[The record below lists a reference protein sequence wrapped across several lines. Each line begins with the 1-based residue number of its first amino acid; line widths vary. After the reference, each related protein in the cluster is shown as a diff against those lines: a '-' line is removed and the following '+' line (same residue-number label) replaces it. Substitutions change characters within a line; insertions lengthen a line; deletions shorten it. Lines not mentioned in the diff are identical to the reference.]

1 VDEADHRAPDGT
13 IDAPARARVVL
24 HVDMDAF
31 YASVEQR
38 DDPALRG
45 RPVLVGGRE
54 GRGVVCAASY
64 EARRFGCRSAM
75 PMAQAIRLCPQA
87 AVVPPRFEAYTAVSR
102 SIRAIFG
109 RYSPEIEPLALDEAF
124 IDVTASLAIF
134 GSGRRIGEEIRAAV
148 RDELQLT
155 CSVGIAPNKFCAKI
169 ASDLRKP
176 DALVEFAAEGLAAAL
191 APLAIER
198 MWGVGPVA
206 AAQLRSR
213 GYTTFGDLQQA
224 GERQL
229 ALDFGD
235 AGRSWHRLS
244 LGVDGRDVEVDRA
257 AKSVGEEE
265 TFPED
270 IVSVPAIEARLLAQ
284 ADEVG
289 RRLRAKGLYAQTVA
303 IKIRFSDFA
312 THTHAKTLASPTDH
326 THELRDAARALLASF
341 AAREWRAVRLC
352 GFAASKV
359 GESAGQLPLFDDG
372 KREKLARLDDL
383 RDRIRSKFGDEPRV
397 NRPR

>member
-1 VDEADHRAPDGT
+1 MD
-13 IDAPARARVVL
+13 PARVIL

-75 PMAQAIRLCPQA
+75 PMAQAMRLCPQA
-87 AVVPPRFEAYTAVSR
+87 AVVKPDFAKYTAASQA
-102 SIRAIFG
+102 IRAIFG

-124 IDVTASLAIF
+124 IDVTASLALF

-148 RDELQLT
+148 RSELSLT
-155 CSVGIAPNKFCAKI
+155 CSVGVAPNKFCAKI

-176 DALVEFAAEGLAAAL
+176 DALVEFDARSLAETL
-191 APLAIER
+191 APLEIER

-206 AAQLRSR
+206 AGQLRSR
-213 GYTTFGDLQQA
+213 GYATFGDIQRA
-224 GERQL
+224 GEERL
-229 ALDFGD
+229 AQDFGD

-244 LGVDGRDVEVDRA
+244 RGIDDREVVVDRT

-270 IVSVPAIEARLLAQ
+270 IDSVREIEERLLAQ

-312 THTHAKTLASPTDH
+312 THTHARTLDSPTDH
-326 THELRDAARALLASF
+326 TNELREAARALLSSF

-352 GFAASKV
+352 GFAASRV
-359 GESAGQLPLFDDG
+359 TGHAGQLPLFDDG
-372 KREKLARLDDL
+372 KREKLAKLDDL
-383 RDRIRSKFGDEPRV
+383 RDRIRARFH
-397 NRPR
+397 

>member
-1 VDEADHRAPDGT
+1 MGS
-13 IDAPARARVVL
+13 ARVIL

-38 DDPALRG
+38 DAPALRG

-75 PMAQAIRLCPQA
+75 PMAQAMRLCPQA
-87 AVVPPRFEAYTAVSR
+87 VVVKPDFARYTAASR
-102 SIRAIFG
+102 AIRAIFD
-109 RYSPEIEPLALDEAF
+109 RYSPDIEPLALDEAF
-124 IDVTASLAIF
+124 IDVTASLALF
-134 GSGRRIGEEIRAAV
+134 GSARGIGEEIRAAV
-148 RDELQLT
+148 RGELGLT

-176 DALVEFAAEGLAAAL
+176 DALVEFDPAALAETL

-206 AAQLRSR
+206 AGHLRAR
-213 GYTTFGDLQQA
+213 GYVLFGDLQRA

-229 ALDFGD
+229 VADFGD
-235 AGRSWHRLS
+235 AGRAWFHLS
-244 LGVDGRDVEVDRA
+244 LGLDDREVEVDRT

-265 TFPED
+265 TFLED
-270 IVSVPAIEARLLAQ
+270 IVRVAEVEERLVAQ

-289 RRLRAKGLYAQTVA
+289 RRLRAKGLFAQTVA

-312 THTHAKTLASPTDH
+312 THTHAKTLAAPTDH

-352 GFAASKV
+352 GFAASRV
-359 GESAGQLPLFDDG
+359 TDSAGQLPLFDDG
-372 KREKLARLDDL
+372 KRERLAKLDDL
-383 RDRIRSKFGDEPRV
+383 RDRIRTRFH
-397 NRPR
+397 

>member
-1 VDEADHRAPDGT
+1 MAG
-13 IDAPARARVVL
+13 ARVIL

-75 PMAQAIRLCPQA
+75 PMSQAMRLCPHA
-87 AVVPPRFEAYTAVSR
+87 AVVKPDFTKYTAASR
-102 SIRAIFG
+102 AIRAIFG

-124 IDVTASLAIF
+124 IDVTASLALF
-134 GSGRRIGEEIRAAV
+134 GTARRIGEEIRAAV
-148 RDELQLT
+148 KSELALT

-176 DALVEFAAEGLAAAL
+176 DGLVEFDGATLAETL

-206 AAQLRSR
+206 AGQLRAR
-213 GYTTFGDLQQA
+213 GYATFGDLQRA

-235 AGRSWHRLS
+235 AGRAWFRLS
-244 LGVDGRDVEVDRA
+244 HGIDDREVEVDRA

-270 IVSVPAIEARLLAQ
+270 IESVHEIEAKLLAQ

-289 RRLRAKGLYAQTVA
+289 RRLRAKGLYAQTIA
-303 IKIRFSDFA
+303 IKIRFRDFA
-312 THTHAKTLASPTDH
+312 THTHARTLDSPTDH
-326 THELRDAARALLASF
+326 THELREMARALLAEF
-341 AAREWRAVRLC
+341 ARCEWRSVRLC
-352 GFAASKV
+352 GFTASRV
-359 GESAGQLPLFDDG
+359 TEHAGQLPLFDDG
-372 KREKLARLDDL
+372 KRDKLAKLDDL
-383 RDRIRSKFGDEPRV
+383 RDRIRSRFGR
-397 NRPR
+397 

>member
-1 VDEADHRAPDGT
+1 MG
-13 IDAPARARVVL
+13 RVIL

-75 PMAQAIRLCPQA
+75 PMAQAMRLCPEA
-87 AVVPPRFEAYTAVSR
+87 AVVRPDFAKYALASQA
-102 SIRAIFG
+102 IRAIFG

-124 IDVTASLAIF
+124 IDVTGSLVLF
-134 GSGRRIGEEIRAAV
+134 GSARRIGEEIRAAV
-148 RDELQLT
+148 RAELRLT

-176 DALVEFAAEGLAAAL
+176 DALVEFDAATLAETL

-206 AAQLRSR
+206 AGALRSR
-213 GYTTFGDLQQA
+213 GYASFGDIQRA
-224 GERQL
+224 GEVQL
-229 ALDFGD
+229 ARDFGD
-235 AGRSWHRLS
+235 AGRSWFRLS
-244 LGVDGRDVEVDRA
+244 RGIDDREVVVDRA

-265 TFPED
+265 TFAED
-270 IVSVPAIEARLLAQ
+270 IESVEEIEARLLAQ

-303 IKIRFSDFA
+303 IKIRFRDFA
-312 THTHAKTLASPTDH
+312 THTHARTLESPTDH

-341 AAREWRAVRLC
+341 AAKEWRAVRLC
-352 GFAASKV
+352 GFAASRV
-359 GESAGQLPLFDDG
+359 TEQAGQLPLFDDG
-372 KREKLARLDDL
+372 KRERLAKLDDL
-383 RDRIRSKFGDEPRV
+383 RDRIRARL
-397 NRPR
+397 R

>member
-1 VDEADHRAPDGT
+1 MD
-13 IDAPARARVVL
+13 PARVIL

-75 PMAQAIRLCPQA
+75 PMAQAMRLCPQA
-87 AVVPPRFEAYTAVSR
+87 AVVKPDFAKYTAASQA
-102 SIRAIFG
+102 IRAIFG

-124 IDVTASLAIF
+124 IDVTASLALF

-148 RDELQLT
+148 RSELSLT
-155 CSVGIAPNKFCAKI
+155 CSVGVAPNKFCAKI

-176 DALVEFAAEGLAAAL
+176 DALVEFDARSLAETL
-191 APLAIER
+191 APLEIER

-206 AAQLRSR
+206 AGQLRSR
-213 GYTTFGDLQQA
+213 GYATFGDIQRA
-224 GERQL
+224 GEERL
-229 ALDFGD
+229 AQDFGD

-244 LGVDGRDVEVDRA
+244 RGIDDREVVVDRT

-270 IVSVPAIEARLLAQ
+270 IDSVREIEERLLAQ

-289 RRLRAKGLYAQTVA
+289 RRLRARGLYAQTVA

-312 THTHAKTLASPTDH
+312 THTHARTLDSPTDH
-326 THELRDAARALLASF
+326 TNELREAARALLASF

-352 GFAASKV
+352 GFAASRV
-359 GESAGQLPLFDDG
+359 TGHAGQLPLFDDG
-372 KREKLARLDDL
+372 KREKLAKLDDL
-383 RDRIRSKFGDEPRV
+383 RDRIRARFH
-397 NRPR
+397 

>member
-1 VDEADHRAPDGT
+1 MSA
-13 IDAPARARVVL
+13 ARVIL

-45 RPVLVGGRE
+45 KPVLVGGRE

-64 EARRFGCRSAM
+64 EARVFGCRSAM
-75 PMAQAIRLCPQA
+75 PMSQAMRLCPQA
-87 AVVPPRFEAYTAVSR
+87 IVVKPDFAKYTAASAA
-102 SIRAIFG
+102 IRAIFG
-109 RYSPEIEPLALDEAF
+109 RFSPEIEPLALDEAF
-124 IDVTASLAIF
+124 IDVTASLALF
-134 GSGRRIGEEIRAAV
+134 GTARRIGEEIRAAV
-148 RDELQLT
+148 RSELALT
-155 CSVGIAPNKFCAKI
+155 CSVGIAPNKFSAKI

-176 DALVEFAAEGLAAAL
+176 DALVEFDGATLAETL

-206 AAQLRSR
+206 AGQLRAR
-213 GYTTFGDLQQA
+213 GYATFGDLQRA

-235 AGRSWHRLS
+235 AGRAWFRLS
-244 LGVDGRDVEVDRA
+244 HGIDDREVEVDRA

-270 IVSVPAIEARLLAQ
+270 IESVHEIEAKLLAQ

-303 IKIRFSDFA
+303 IKIRFRDFA
-312 THTHAKTLASPTDH
+312 THTHARTLDSPTDH
-326 THELRDAARALLASF
+326 THELREMARALLAEF
-341 AAREWRAVRLC
+341 ARCEWRSVRLC
-352 GFAASKV
+352 GFTASRV
-359 GESAGQLPLFDDG
+359 TEHAGQLPLFDDG
-372 KREKLARLDDL
+372 KRDKLAKLDDL
-383 RDRIRSKFGDEPRV
+383 RDRIRSRFGR
-397 NRPR
+397 

>member
-1 VDEADHRAPDGT
+1 MAG
-13 IDAPARARVVL
+13 ARVIL

-64 EARRFGCRSAM
+64 EARKFGCRSAM
-75 PMAQAIRLCPQA
+75 PMSQAMRLCPQA
-87 AVVPPRFEAYTAVSR
+87 AVVKPDFAKYTAASQA
-102 SIRAIFG
+102 IRAIFG

-124 IDVTASLAIF
+124 IDVTASLALF
-134 GSGRRIGEEIRAAV
+134 GTARRIGEEIRAAV
-148 RDELQLT
+148 RSELALT
-155 CSVGIAPNKFCAKI
+155 CSVGIASNKFCAKI

-176 DALVEFAAEGLAAAL
+176 DALVEFDAATIAETL
-191 APLAIER
+191 APLAVER

-206 AAQLRSR
+206 AAQLRAR
-213 GYTTFGDLQQA
+213 GYATFGDLQRA

-235 AGRSWHRLS
+235 AGRAWFRLS
-244 LGVDGRDVEVDRA
+244 HGIDDREVEVDRA

-265 TFPED
+265 TFAQD
-270 IVSVPAIEARLLAQ
+270 IDSVQEVEARLLVQ

-303 IKIRFSDFA
+303 IKIRFRDFA
-312 THTHAKTLASPTDH
+312 THTHARTLDTPTDH
-326 THELRDAARALLASF
+326 THELRDAARALLGEF
-341 AAREWRAVRLC
+341 ARREWRSVRLC
-352 GFAASKV
+352 GFAASRV
-359 GESAGQLPLFDDG
+359 TEHAGQLPLFDDG
-372 KREKLARLDDL
+372 KRDRLAKLDDL
-383 RDRIRSKFGDEPRV
+383 RDRIRSRFGG
-397 NRPR
+397 

>member
-1 VDEADHRAPDGT
+1 MAG
-13 IDAPARARVVL
+13 ARVIL

-75 PMAQAIRLCPQA
+75 PMAQAMRLCPQA
-87 AVVPPRFEAYTAVSR
+87 AVVKPDFAKYTAASQA
-102 SIRAIFG
+102 IRAIFG

-124 IDVTASLAIF
+124 IDVTASLALF

-148 RDELQLT
+148 RSELSLT
-155 CSVGIAPNKFCAKI
+155 CSVGVAPNKFCAKI

-176 DALVEFAAEGLAAAL
+176 DALVEFDARSLAETL
-191 APLAIER
+191 APLEIER

-206 AAQLRSR
+206 AGQLRSR
-213 GYTTFGDLQQA
+213 GYATFGDIQRA
-224 GERQL
+224 GEERL
-229 ALDFGD
+229 AQDFGD

-244 LGVDGRDVEVDRA
+244 RGIDDREVVVDRT

-270 IVSVPAIEARLLAQ
+270 IDSVREIEERLLAQ

-289 RRLRAKGLYAQTVA
+289 RRLRARGLYAQTVA

-312 THTHAKTLASPTDH
+312 THTHARTLDSPTDH
-326 THELRDAARALLASF
+326 TNELREAARALLSSF

-352 GFAASKV
+352 GFAASRV
-359 GESAGQLPLFDDG
+359 TGHAGQLPLFDDG
-372 KREKLARLDDL
+372 KREKLAKLDDL
-383 RDRIRSKFGDEPRV
+383 RDRIRARFH
-397 NRPR
+397 

>member
-1 VDEADHRAPDGT
+1 VDGVRS
-13 IDAPARARVVL
+13 IL

-75 PMAQAIRLCPQA
+75 PMSQAMRLCPQA
-87 AVVPPRFEAYTAVSR
+87 AVVKPDFAKYTAASQA
-102 SIRAIFG
+102 IRAIFG

-124 IDVTASLAIF
+124 IDVTASLALF
-134 GSGRRIGEEIRAAV
+134 GSARRIGEDIRAAV
-148 RDELQLT
+148 RSELALT

-176 DALVEFAAEGLAAAL
+176 DALVEFDASMLAATL
-191 APLAIER
+191 APLEIER

-206 AAQLRSR
+206 AGALRSR
-213 GYTTFGDLQQA
+213 GYATFGDLQRA

-235 AGRSWHRLS
+235 AGRSWFRLS
-244 LGVDGRDVEVDRA
+244 HGIDDREVEVDRA

-265 TFPED
+265 TFAED
-270 IVSVPAIEARLLAQ
+270 TASLAEIEARLLVQ

-303 IKIRFSDFA
+303 IKIRFRDFA
-312 THTHAKTLASPTDH
+312 THTHARTLESPTDH
-326 THELRDAARALLASF
+326 THELRDAARSLLAEF
-341 AAREWRAVRLC
+341 ARNEWRPVRLC
-352 GFAASKV
+352 GFVASRV
-359 GESAGQLPLFDDG
+359 TEHPGQLPLFSDG
-372 KREKLARLDDL
+372 KRDKLAKLDDL
-383 RDRIRSKFGDEPRV
+383 RDRIREKFR
-397 NRPR
+397 

>member
-1 VDEADHRAPDGT
+1 MD
-13 IDAPARARVVL
+13 PARVIL

-75 PMAQAIRLCPQA
+75 PMAQAMRLCPQA
-87 AVVPPRFEAYTAVSR
+87 AVVKPDFAKYTAASQA
-102 SIRAIFG
+102 IRAIFG

-124 IDVTASLAIF
+124 IDVTASLALF

-148 RDELQLT
+148 RSELSLT
-155 CSVGIAPNKFCAKI
+155 CSVGVAPNKFCAKI

-176 DALVEFAAEGLAAAL
+176 DALVEFDARSLAETL
-191 APLAIER
+191 APLEIER

-206 AAQLRSR
+206 AGQLRSR
-213 GYTTFGDLQQA
+213 GYATFGDIQRA
-224 GERQL
+224 GEERL
-229 ALDFGD
+229 AQDFGD

-244 LGVDGRDVEVDRA
+244 RGIDDREVVVDRT

-270 IVSVPAIEARLLAQ
+270 IDSVREIEERLLAQ

-289 RRLRAKGLYAQTVA
+289 RRLRARGLYAQTVA

-312 THTHAKTLASPTDH
+312 THTHARTLDSPTDH
-326 THELRDAARALLASF
+326 TNELRGAARALLASF

-352 GFAASKV
+352 GFAASRV
-359 GESAGQLPLFDDG
+359 TGHAGQLPLFDDG
-372 KREKLARLDDL
+372 KREKLAKLDDL
-383 RDRIRSKFGDEPRV
+383 RDRIRARFH
-397 NRPR
+397 

>member
-1 VDEADHRAPDGT
+1 MAG
-13 IDAPARARVVL
+13 ARVIL

-38 DDPALRG
+38 DDPTLRG
-45 RPVLVGGRE
+45 KPVLVGGRE

-64 EARRFGCRSAM
+64 EARKFGCRSAM
-75 PMAQAIRLCPQA
+75 PMAQAMRLCPHA
-87 AVVPPRFEAYTAVSR
+87 AVVKPDFSKYTAASQA
-102 SIRAIFG
+102 IRAIFG

-124 IDVTASLAIF
+124 IDVTASLALF
-134 GSGRRIGEEIRAAV
+134 GSARRIGEEIRAAV
-148 RDELQLT
+148 KSELALT

-176 DALVEFAAEGLAAAL
+176 DALVEFDAATLVETL

-206 AAQLRSR
+206 AGQLRAR
-213 GYTTFGDLQQA
+213 GYATFGDLQRA

-235 AGRSWHRLS
+235 GGRSWFRLS
-244 LGVDGRDVEVDRA
+244 HGIDDREVEVDRT

-265 TFPED
+265 TFHED
-270 IVSVPAIEARLLAQ
+270 IDSVQEIEAKLLAQ

-303 IKIRFSDFA
+303 IKIRFRDFA
-312 THTHAKTLASPTDH
+312 THTHARTLDSPTDH
-326 THELRDAARALLASF
+326 THELRELARALLADF
-341 AAREWRAVRLC
+341 ARGAFGAREWRPVRLC
-352 GFAASKV
+352 GFAASRV
-359 GESAGQLPLFDDG
+359 TEHAGQLPLFDDG
-372 KREKLARLDDL
+372 KRDRLAKLDDL
-383 RDRIRSKFGDEPRV
+383 RDRIRTRFGG
-397 NRPR
+397 

>member
-1 VDEADHRAPDGT
+1 MGV
-13 IDAPARARVVL
+13 ARVIL

-38 DDPALRG
+38 DAPALRG

-75 PMAQAIRLCPQA
+75 PMAQAMRLCPQA
-87 AVVPPRFEAYTAVSR
+87 VVVKPDFARYTAASKA
-102 SIRAIFG
+102 IRAIFD
-109 RYSPEIEPLALDEAF
+109 RYSPDIEPLALDEAF
-124 IDVTASLAIF
+124 IDVTASLALF
-134 GSGRRIGEEIRAAV
+134 GSARRIGEEIRAAV
-148 RDELQLT
+148 RGELGLT

-176 DALVEFAAEGLAAAL
+176 DALVEFDPAALAETL

-206 AAQLRSR
+206 SGQLRAR
-213 GYTTFGDLQQA
+213 GYAVFGDLQRA

-229 ALDFGD
+229 VADFGD
-235 AGRSWHRLS
+235 AGRSWFRLS
-244 LGVDGRDVEVDRA
+244 LGIDDREVEVDRT

-270 IVSVPAIEARLLAQ
+270 IIGVREVEERLVAQ

-289 RRLRAKGLYAQTVA
+289 RRLRAKRLFAQTVA
-303 IKIRFSDFA
+303 IKIRFSDFV
-312 THTHAKTLASPTDH
+312 THTHAKTLAAPTDH
-326 THELRDAARALLASF
+326 THELRDAARTLLAAF

-352 GFAASKV
+352 GFAASRV
-359 GESAGQLPLFDDG
+359 TDSAGQLPLFDDG
-372 KREKLARLDDL
+372 KRERLATLDDL
-383 RDRIRSKFGDEPRV
+383 RDRIRSRFH
-397 NRPR
+397 

>member
-1 VDEADHRAPDGT
+1 MAG
-13 IDAPARARVVL
+13 ARVIL

-38 DDPALRG
+38 DDPSLRG

-64 EARRFGCRSAM
+64 EARPFGCRSAM
-75 PMAQAIRLCPQA
+75 PMSQAMRLCPH
-87 AVVPPRFEAYTAVSR
+87 AVVVKPDFARYTAASR
-102 SIRAIFG
+102 AIRAIFE

-124 IDVTASLAIF
+124 IDVTASLALF
-134 GSGRRIGEEIRAAV
+134 GSARRIAEEIRAAV
-148 RDELQLT
+148 RGELALT

-176 DALVEFAAEGLAAAL
+176 DALVEFDSDSLVATL

-206 AAQLRSR
+206 AGQLRAR
-213 GYTTFGDLQQA
+213 GYTTFGDIQRA

-235 AGRSWHRLS
+235 AGRAWHRLS
-244 LGVDGRDVEVDRA
+244 HGIDDREVEVDRA

-265 TFPED
+265 TFLED
-270 IVSVPAIEARLLAQ
+270 IAAVGEVEAKLVAQ

-289 RRLRAKGLYAQTVA
+289 RRLRAKGLYAHTVA

-326 THELRDAARALLASF
+326 THELRDAARELLAGF
-341 AAREWRAVRLC
+341 AAREWRSVRLC
-352 GFAASKV
+352 GFAASRV
-359 GESAGQLPLFDDG
+359 TAHAGQLPLFDDG
-372 KREKLARLDDL
+372 KRERLATLDDL
-383 RDRIRSKFGDEPRV
+383 RDRIRSRFGTQGDGG
-397 NRPR
+397 